1 MPRQV
6 GSLPLP
12 PHQRARLQAAGF
24 ETTDEL
30 QGIGPCQLAEELAI
44 PREEAMGILRMAR
57 GQEGP
62 VNYPNALQLL
72 VEEQAEDGLLPTFS
86 SALDD
91 LLGSGVELA
100 VITELCGAPGVGK
113 TQLCLQLAVD
123 IQIPG
128 CFGGLGGQA
137 AYLDTEGSF
146 MPERLQ
152 QMSEA
157 VITHCSRL
165 ASTKQERDQQDALK
179 TFTPDFIL
187 GNVFYFRCFD
197 VTQLIAQS
205 HLLPDFVDSHPKV
218 RLVII
223 DSVASPFRH
232 GVDDAALRTRLLI
245 SLAQRLAQL
254 ASTRRLAVVLTNQ
267 MTTRIHPNS
276 TQSASLT
283 PALGESWGHAA
294 THRVILQWQGNRRF
308 ANLIKS
314 PTRGEATV
322 EFTVTSEGIR
332 DVPTTPSLPATMPA
346 IPTASMFLSSPTIPT
361 SLPST
366 STSSN
371 LILKSPSALPS
382 LHMTSAS
389 MPPST
394 SASPAVLGCT
404 AGAISI
410 AGEKRMRNMDD

>member
-24 ETTDEL
+24 EATDEL
-30 QGIGPCQLAEELAI
+30 QGIGPCQLAEELGI
-44 PREEAMGILRMAR
+44 PRGEAVSILRVAR

-62 VNYPNALQLL
+62 ANYPNALQLL

-91 LLGSGVELA
+91 LFGSGVDLS

-137 AYLDTEGSF
+137 VYLDTEGSF

-157 VITHCSRL
+157 VVTHCSRL
-165 ASTKQERDQQDALK
+165 ASSNQDRDQQDALK

-205 HLLPDFVDSHPKV
+205 HLLPDFINSHPQV
-218 RLVII
+218 RLVIV

-245 SLAQRLAQL
+245 GLAQRLAHL
-254 ASTRRLAVVLTNQ
+254 ASNRRLAVVLTNQ

-276 TQSASLT
+276 TRPSSLT

-332 DVPTTPSLPATMPA
+332 DVPTTSSAVHAM
-346 IPTASMFLSSPTIPT
+346 PTASVFLSSPVIPT
-361 SLPST
+361 SSTST
-366 STSSN
+366 STSSK
-371 LILKSPSALPS
+371 LTLATPSALPS
-382 LHMTSAS
+382 RHVTSPTV
-389 MPPST
+389 PPST
-394 SASPAVLGCT
+394 SPSPAMPTCT
-404 AGAISI
+404 KGAIST
-410 AGEKRMRNMDD
+410 AGKKRMRNMDD